1 MIRARVLLSLLPL
14 MLFAGAPAT
23 ATAQTSLNLGLL
35 VICTELKDDAQRLQ
49 CFDKL
54 VASALKAPA
63 PQAQKNAVTTDDHD
77 WKITESRSPVDDAV
91 QMAAVLEAADGHGA
105 LVMRCH
111 DRISDAYL
119 NLRTYVGG
127 VEPLRIVYRINRESA
142 VETRWSPSKSGDS
155 VFVPQQAFFPFI
167 RALPEDGDLFVR
179 VTDFQGR
186 TLDLN
191 FKLGPVA
198 EVRDMLGSK
207 CRWPSEQRPPEQR
220 TADQKPSPAGATAPP
235 PQRRQPSKKIVSVPQ
250 SAQGWNVTSQRR

>member
-1 MIRARVLLSLLPL
+1 MIRARGLLSLLPL
-14 MLFAGAPAT
+14 MLFAGSP

-63 PQAQKNAVTTDDHD
+63 AQAQKNTVTTEDHD
-77 WKITESRSPVDDAV
+77 WKITEGKSPVDDSV
-91 QMAAVLEAADGHGA
+91 QVAAVLEAADGHGA
-105 LVMRCH
+105 LIVRCH

-127 VEPLRIVYRINRESA
+127 VEPLRIFYRVNRDPA
-142 VETRWSPSKSGDS
+142 VETRWSPAKSGDS
-155 VFVPQQAFFPFI
+155 VFVPQQVFFPFI
-167 RALPEDGDLFVR
+167 RSLPEDGDLFVR

-186 TLDLN
+186 ALDLN

-198 EVRDMLGSK
+198 EVRDMLASK
-207 CRWPSEQRPPEQR
+207 CKWPSEQRPAEQR
-220 TADQKPSPAGATAPP
+220 TTDQKPSAPAASAPAA
-235 PQRRQPSKKIVSVPQ
+235 QRRPPSKKIVVVPQ
-250 SAQGWNVTSQRR
+250 SGQGWNVTSQRR